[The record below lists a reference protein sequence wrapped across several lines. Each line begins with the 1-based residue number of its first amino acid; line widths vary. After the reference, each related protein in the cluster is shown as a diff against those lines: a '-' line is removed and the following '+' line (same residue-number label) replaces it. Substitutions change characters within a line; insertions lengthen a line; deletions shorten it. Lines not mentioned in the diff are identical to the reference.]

1 MHRQLIPVVAIFALT
16 PAMAQAYIGPGMGLG
31 AVASLLG
38 LVAVF
43 FMMMAAFLWF
53 PIKRRLKKRRKAAEA
68 AAAGSTATQ

>member
-1 MHRQLIPVVAIFALT
+1 MHRQLILLTSVFALM

-43 FMMMAAFLWF
+43 FMVMIAFIWF
-53 PIKRRLKKRRKAAEA
+53 PIKRRIAKRRAAAEH
-68 AAAGSTATQ
+68 GVK